1 MDWETL
7 WSTVSGWITQ
17 TGIKLVVAVL
27 VMAVSFALI
36 NRLGKRIAEKH
47 TSRIVGRK
55 QDKTLARAIAT
66 AVRIGLKLLV
76 VICLIGYLGL
86 DTSGITAVIASLG
99 VSVGLAVNG
108 TLSNL
113 AGGVLLVITRPFSD
127 DDYIE
132 ACGYSGTV
140 EDIKLCSTKL
150 RTVDNKVVYLPN
162 GKLSTSEIVNY
173 SEKPLRRVDIVF

>member
-76 VICLIGYLGL
+76 AAI
-86 DTSGITAVIASLG
+86 SGWIQAV
-99 VSVGLAVNG
+99 
-108 TLSNL
+108 
-113 AGGVLLVITRPFSD
+113 
-127 DDYIE
+127 
-132 ACGYSGTV
+132 
-140 EDIKLCSTKL
+140 
-150 RTVDNKVVYLPN
+150 
-162 GKLSTSEIVNY
+162 
-173 SEKPLRRVDIVF
+173 LRRSSLRWA